1 MKIAAVTVVVLVA
14 AAFTSSPARAGADG
28 HVNFFIGQ
36 KSLDGDDWEPVE
48 DQFEFGAV
56 MSFGQDDWPVH
67 IAVDVLV
74 SADEE
79 TVFDPFI
86 GGNVKVTGATFEVAA
101 GVRKIWKK
109 GRVLPYL
116 GAGVGV
122 ISAGLEV
129 DDGFVSVD
137 GEDAGFGV
145 WAGGGVFWRLGS
157 HFNLGLDARYSSAEV
172 DLDFGSGIVAR
183 DVSAGGLHY
192 GLVAGFGW

>member
-1 MKIAAVTVVVLVA
+1 MRIVAVTVVLVA
-14 AAFTSSPARAGADG
+14 AAFTFSPAWAGADG

-36 KSLDGDDWEPVE
+36 KSLDDGDWQPIE
-48 DQFEFGAV
+48 DQLEFGAV

-67 IAVDVLV
+67 IAVDVLA

-79 TVFDPFI
+79 TLSDPAL
-86 GGNVKVTGATFEVAA
+86 GTVTLTGSTVEFAA

-116 GAGVGV
+116 GAGVG
-122 ISAGLEV
+122 IIAAGSKF

-137 GEDAGFGV
+137 ASDAGFGF
-145 WAGGGVFWRLGS
+145 WAGGGVFWRLGG
-157 HFNLGLDARYSSAEV
+157 HFNIGLDARYSSAEV
-172 DLDFGSGIVAR
+172 DLDFGSGVVAQ

-192 GLVAGFGW
+192 GVLLGFGW

>member
-1 MKIAAVTVVVLVA
+1 MKIAAITVVGLVLA
-14 AAFTSSPARAGADG
+14 ASAFSPAWAGADG

-48 DQFEFGAV
+48 DQLEFGAV

-67 IAVDVLV
+67 IAVDVLA
-74 SADEE
+74 SAGEE
-79 TVFDPFI
+79 KL
-86 GGNVKVTGATFEVAA
+86 GNVTVTGSTFEVAA

-122 ISAGLEV
+122 IGAGV
-129 DDGFVSVD
+129 KFDDGFVSVD
-137 GEDAGFGV
+137 ADDSGFGF

-157 HFNLGLDARYSSAEV
+157 HFNIGLDARYSSADV
-172 DLDFGSGIVAR
+172 DLDLGAGIVAQ
-183 DVSAGGLHY
+183 DISAGGLHY
-192 GLVAGFGW
+192 GVLLGFGW

>member
-1 MKIAAVTVVVLVA
+1 MKTAVVTVVVLFA
-14 AAFTSSPARAGADG
+14 AAFTFSPAWAGADG

-48 DQFEFGAV
+48 DQLEFGAV
-56 MSFGQDDWPVH
+56 MSFGQDEWPVH
-67 IAVDVLV
+67 IAVDVLA

-79 TVFDPFI
+79 TVFDPLG
-86 GGNVKVTGATFEVAA
+86 GGNLKVTGSTFEVAA

-109 GRVLPYL
+109 GRVLPYI

-122 ISAGLEV
+122 IGAKVEA

-137 GEDAGFGV
+137 GSDSGFGV
-145 WAGGGVFWRLGS
+145 WAGGGVFWRLGG
-157 HFNLGLDARYSSAEV
+157 HFNIGLDVRYSSADV
-172 DLDFGSGIVAR
+172 DVDFGQGIVVQ

-192 GLVAGFGW
+192 GALLGFGW